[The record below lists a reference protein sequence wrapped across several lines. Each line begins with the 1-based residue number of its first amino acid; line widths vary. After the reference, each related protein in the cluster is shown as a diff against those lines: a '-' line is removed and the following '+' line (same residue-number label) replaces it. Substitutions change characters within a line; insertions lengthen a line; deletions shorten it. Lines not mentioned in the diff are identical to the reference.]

1 MMSSMA
7 SVGRPKA
14 VSHGVVGKGKER
26 TWFCGNDR
34 LKTVS
39 PCIKGKPRAVSP
51 GMIGEQR
58 AVPPW
63 RPESMSPGVVGRD
76 RAWSLGMLQNTSSY
90 SSVTPCQT
98 TTKTIRVTDILD
110 SKPEPTKAPVKIR
123 PPSPRPPPP
132 KEPIFSCN
140 LSSGPPVQPIIRR
153 RAQSLPSVHERNRD
167 RQVRFVDSLGLKLE
181 EVKVFSKGEEP
192 WIPPHVFSR
201 LLMSAEM
208 NSGRS
213 LELSLPYFKPC
224 FPENTGSQ
232 PGFVK
237 RLVEQMV
244 SLDQVLCSELGIIG
258 KVQVLNLAFNKEV
271 TIHYSFTNWRSS
283 AETRACWVATLHRDQ
298 MEGPESDVFRF
309 RLPVPPFILLPG
321 AQLEFA
327 VCYRV
332 MGAEYWDNNDGN
344 NYKLSCHSY
353 TLTVPREC
361 EDSIVHYT

>member
-1 MMSSMA
+1 MT

-14 VSHGVVGKGKER
+14 VSHGVVGEEKER
-26 TWFCGNDR
+26 TSSHGNDR

-51 GMIGEQR
+51 CMIGGQR
-58 AVPPW
+58 AVSTW
-63 RPESMSPGVVGRD
+63 RPEAMSPGVVGRD
-76 RAWSLGMLQNTSSY
+76 RAWSLGERQSTSGH
-90 SSVTPCQT
+90 SSLTPCQT
-98 TTKTIRVTDILD
+98 TSKTIRVTDILD
-110 SKPEPTKAPVKIR
+110 SKPEQTKAPVKIR

-132 KEPIFSCN
+132 KEPMFSSN
-140 LSSGPPVQPIIRR
+140 LSSDPPTQPIMRR
-153 RAQSLPSVHERNRD
+153 RAQSLPSVHERIRD
-167 RQVRFVDSLGLKLE
+167 RQVRFVDSLGLELE
-181 EVKVFSKGEEP
+181 QVKVFSKGEEP
-192 WIPPHVFSR
+192 RIPPHVFSR

-232 PGFVK
+232 LGFVQ
-237 RLVEQMV
+237 RLVEQVV

-258 KVQVLNLAFNKEV
+258 TVQVLNLAFNKEV
-271 TIHYSFTNWRSS
+271 TIYYSFTNWRSS

-298 MEGPESDVFRF
+298 TEGPESDVFRF
-309 RLPVPPFILLPG
+309 RLPVPPFILQPG
-321 AQLEFA
+321 ALLEFA

-332 MGAEYWDNNDGN
+332 MGAEYWDNNDRN

-353 TLTVPREC
+353 KLTVPWEC
-361 EDSIVHYT
+361 EDSMVHFT

>member
-14 VSHGVVGKGKER
+14 VSHCVVGKEKER
-26 TWFCGNDR
+26 TWSRDNDR

-63 RPESMSPGVVGRD
+63 RPESMSPGVIGRD
-76 RAWSLGMLQNTSSY
+76 RAWSLGVLQTTSGY

-98 TTKTIRVTDILD
+98 TTKTLRVTDILD

-132 KEPIFSCN
+132 KEPIFSRN
-140 LSSGPPVQPIIRR
+140 LSSDPPVQPIIRR
-153 RAQSLPSVHERNRD
+153 RAQSLPSVHERIRD
-167 RQVRFVDSLGLKLE
+167 RQVRFVDSLGLELE
-181 EVKVFSKGEEP
+181 EVKVFSNGEEP
-192 WIPPHVFSR
+192 RIPAHVFSR

-237 RLVEQMV
+237 RLVEQVV

-327 VCYRV
+327 VV
-332 MGAEYWDNNDGN
+332 Q
-344 NYKLSCHSY
+344 K
-353 TLTVPREC
+353 
-361 EDSIVHYT
+361 